1 MRKVISAN
9 PFCFSKDDSC
19 LENQIKLARL
29 MLASCLGI
37 ENS

>member
-19 LENQIKLARL
+19 LENQIKVAKL
-29 MLASCLGI
+29 MLASCFEI
-37 ENS
+37 ENC